1 MKIEKMRLRDLQKAE
16 YNPRRMSEEMKEKLK
31 KSIEEFGYVEPIV
44 WNART
49 GRIVGGHQRYDALMD
64 LYGEDYEVEVVVVDL
79 SEDDEKV
86 LNIALNAIRGDWDMS
101 KLRQVFEE
109 LSIDEIE
116 DLGFDEAEVEKILKR
131 IEKEAK
137 APAKKHKLE
146 IVFDDEFDYNEVK
159 SVLVAWSEV
168 YGSYADALYAML
180 LKLERDGDE

>member
-116 DLGFDEAEVEKILKR
+116 NLGFDEAEVEKILKR

-137 APAKKHKLE
+137 APAKKYKLE

-180 LKLERDGDE
+180 LKLERGGDE